1 MEPAPA
7 ADPEPAPPLRYTAAL
22 DAVRALAV
30 VAVIGVHT
38 HPRLAPGGAIGVDV
52 FFVLS
57 GFLITTLLL
66 QELDRTDR
74 IAFGRF
80 YARRALRLVPALAVV
95 LAAVTAYAVL
105 IAQPSTRHDALREVV
120 AAATYTRNWTGLW
133 LHTPGPLLGHTWSLA
148 LEEQFY
154 LLWPLVLTLALRR
167 PERRRA
173 NELGLLTVFVAAAA
187 LATTLRA
194 LGVDGWSL
202 LLDQRPDALLL
213 GAATALARRRW
224 GTTWRQRAATHHR
237 ALGAATAV
245 ALVTLAALA
254 AIVWSLDAH
263 HPGFPLAA
271 AAAALLVAT
280 LVVADEGRATT
291 VLHRAMNARP
301 LTTLGRISYG
311 VYLWQLPVLR
321 WVDDRLPN
329 RSAALRIPLALVGIL
344 AAATLSY
351 VVVERPILRWKDRL
365 GRTGERSPTR
375 AGLAT
380 DVL

>member
-1 MEPAPA
+1 MA
-7 ADPEPAPPLRYTAAL
+7 PAPPDPIPPLGYTAAL
-22 DAVRALAV
+22 DGVRALAV
-30 VAVIGVHT
+30 LAVIGVHT

-95 LAAVTAYAVL
+95 LAAITAYALFV
-105 IAQPSTRHDALREVV
+105 AQPSTRHDALREVV
-120 AAATYTRNWTGLW
+120 AAATYTRNWTGPW

-167 PERRRA
+167 PERRRQ
-173 NELGLLTVFVAAAA
+173 NELGLIAVFAAATV

-224 GTTWRQRAATHHR
+224 GTSWR
-237 ALGAATAV
+237 ALATSRRTATLAAV
-245 ALVTLAALA
+245 ALAALSALA
-254 AIVWSLDAH
+254 ATVWSLDVR

-280 LVVADEGRATT
+280 LVTADEGRATT
-291 VLHRAMNARP
+291 ALHRAMRARP
-301 LTTLGRISYG
+301 LTALGRISYG

-321 WVDDRLPN
+321 WVDDRSPN